1 MMRRF
6 WVCLGLLIALVL
18 LVVACAPV
26 PQAAPA
32 QQEAAP
38 AEEQAAPTGEVDLN
52 FVVWSYS
59 IETIEDNINKF
70 EAQNPGVDVT
80 LADFSWFDYHDV
92 MATRFTGG
100 TPTELA
106 YSSDHWLQEWVAA
119 GWAIPID
126 EQCPGVTDYVSEFAP
141 YAVEGMTAEGKLYGL
156 PYYADLVTFMYNA
169 KLAQEAGVTK
179 PPESWDEL
187 KEQALQIK
195 EAGVAQYPINIPM
208 KKDDPWTVEIFYSM
222 VYSLG
227 GSMFDEN
234 NEPVFNQPGS
244 EAEQTLQWLHDAIH
258 TWEIMDPAALEVAEP
273 DVVKTMGAGQHLYTV
288 LAKYNLAELNGG
300 AHDQAGNFELALMP
314 GTTHSTVGFV
324 RFYALTKDAVAAG
337 SEAVNAACDFL
348 EYFGGRTDGE
358 YKVVKRWA
366 LEKGLG
372 FAQMPLYE
380 DTEVAETINAWGD
393 VDLERQQAELARV
406 KEGLTP
412 WWGAWDIYA
421 REQIHSAVLGSIT
434 PQEALQNMAAKWE
447 ELKSDFE

>member
-1 MMRRF
+1 MT
-6 WVCLGLLIALVL
+6 V
-18 LVVACAPV
+18 
-26 PQAAPA
+26 
-32 QQEAAP
+32 
-38 AEEQAAPTGEVDLN
+38 
-52 FVVWSYS
+52 S
-59 IETIEDNINKF
+59 
-70 EAQNPGVDVT
+70 
-80 LADFSWFDYHDV
+80 LADFGWFDYHDI

-100 TPTELA
+100 TPTEVA

-119 GWAIPID
+119 GWAVPLD
-126 EQCPGVTDYVSEFAP
+126 EHCTGVTDYVEEFAP

-169 KLAQEAGVTK
+169 ELAEQAGITQA
-179 PPESWDEL
+179 PETWEEL

-195 EAGVAQYPINIPM
+195 EAGVANFPINIPM
-208 KKDDPWTVEIFYSM
+208 KKDDPWTVEIFYAM

-227 GSMFDEN
+227 GRMFDEN
-234 NEPVFNQPGS
+234 NNPVFNQPGS
-244 EAEQTLQWLHDAIH
+244 EAEQVLQWLYDAIN

-314 GTTHSTVGFV
+314 GETHSTVGFV
-324 RFYALTKDAVAAG
+324 RFYSLTKDAVDAG
-337 SEAVNAACDFL
+337 PEAVNAACDFL

-358 YKVVKRWA
+358 YRVVKRWA

-380 DTEVAETINAWGD
+380 DPEVAETINAWGD
-393 VDLERQQAELARV
+393 VELERQQAEVARV

-412 WWGAWDIYA
+412 WWGAWDIFA
-421 REQIHSAVLGSIT
+421 REQVHSAVLGSVT
-434 PQEALQNMAAKWE
+434 PQEALQNMADKWE